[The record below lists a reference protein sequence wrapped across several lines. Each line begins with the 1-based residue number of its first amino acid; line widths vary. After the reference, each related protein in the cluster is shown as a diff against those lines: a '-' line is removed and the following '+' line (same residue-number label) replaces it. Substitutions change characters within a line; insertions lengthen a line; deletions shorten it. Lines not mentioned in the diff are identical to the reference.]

1 MLGKVASALGI
12 SALLAVSAAA
22 SHAST
27 LAPDFN
33 RMAPLNS
40 ATLTGGDF
48 DGDGRTDDLYLMP
61 ERETGRIAV
70 HIRLN
75 KITGPED
82 IRVTSL
88 DAAGDRAP
96 DLRVVPAGFYN
107 TDCGSYS
114 SACDSQKISAEHDS
128 LIVGAGNG
136 TNVLLHWSSDH
147 FEPDFVRSDDAMLA
161 LALATI
167 YAYNP

>member
-1 MLGKVASALGI
+1 MFGKIASVLGI
-12 SALLAVSAAA
+12 SALLALSATV

-27 LAPDFN
+27 LTPDFN

-40 ATLTGGDF
+40 ATLKGGDF
-48 DGDGRTDDLYLMP
+48 DGDGRADDLYLMP
-61 ERETGRIAV
+61 ERETGRVAV

-96 DLRVVPAGFYN
+96 DLRVVPAGLYHS
-107 TDCGSYS
+107 DCGSYS
-114 SACDSQKISAEHDS
+114 SACDTQKISADHDS

-136 TNVLLHWSSDH
+136 TSVLLHWSADH
-147 FEPDFVRSDDAMLA
+147 FEPDFVRNEDALMA